1 MEETGYIFL
10 KTNHCKNNIKYEVG
24 KRYHGKINF
33 CFELHDFDDNIFI
46 NCDLYK
52 ILQIKLYKYDDANYY
67 DAYAYD
73 FKIIKEIDY
82 KIFKDNFEVYRN
94 SIYILGIKYKDK
106 NSLSALLAEPS
117 EYNMNAIINAN
128 VDDYIISMLNN
139 DEFHYWQPYV
149 KIIKKYGKNI
159 LLNKINSTTQ
169 FIKERVQIA
178 KLGIPEYLDKFSD
191 EIIDEVIGEI
201 LKNGRNKDINNFSN
215 KKKMLAK
222 NFDVNIIKTVD
233 VNIIKTGIDKFLDEY
248 MDYIDIPILME
259 ISKVGRKKDL
269 DIFVNSPLEEI
280 RSIVASHG
288 YDEHLDM
295 LVNDE
300 SKMVLQSVLDM
311 GRDKDIKIIKSSPF
325 ANELNFPN
333 NIK

>member
-1 MEETGYIFL
+1 MEETGYILL
-10 KTNHCKNNIKYEVG
+10 KTNYCKNNIKYEVG

-33 CFELHDFDDNIFI
+33 YFDLRDFDDNIFI
-46 NCDLYK
+46 NCDIYK
-52 ILQIKLYKYDDANYY
+52 ILKIKIYKYDDTDYY

-82 KIFKDNFEVYRN
+82 KIFKDNFEIYRN

-106 NSLSALLAEPS
+106 NSLSTLLSEPS

-149 KIIKKYGKNI
+149 KTIKKHGKNI
-159 LLNKINSTTQ
+159 IFNHINKTTQ

-178 KLGIPEYLDKFSD
+178 KLGIPEYLDNFSD
-191 EIIDEVIGEI
+191 EIIDEVIEEI
-201 LKNGRNKDINNFSN
+201 VKNGRSRDINNFLN
-215 KKKMLAK
+215 KKIVRK
-222 NFDVNIIKTVD
+222 NFYANIIE
-233 VNIIKTGIDKFLDEY
+233 TGIDKYLDKLIADKGY
-248 MDYIDIPILME
+248 SFDFVYSIF
-259 ISKVGRKKDL
+259 KVGRKKDL
-269 DIFVNSPLEEI
+269 DILIKSPYENI
-280 RSIVASHG
+280 RSMVASHG

-300 SKMVLQSVLDM
+300 SKMVLQSVLDI
-311 GRDKDIKIIKSSPF
+311 GREKDIDIIKSSPI
-325 ANELNFPN
+325 ANELNFSK